1 MRTIPFLPKAWKPLI
16 LLAAILGLTA
26 SLVPNDYFLVLFN
39 MMALNAL
46 VVLGLNLL
54 IGCAGQISLGHGA
67 FFGLGAYSSA
77 IVTTQLSWPLWAG
90 LLVALLVT
98 ALFGLALAFPT
109 LRLEGHYLVMATLG
123 FNVIVSICLN
133 QMEPWTGGPSG
144 LAAIPAMQWGRW
156 AVNTDRRFFFFVWSV
171 FLVCFSW
178 VLNLEDSRI
187 GRALKTIHDKELTAR
202 TLAVPT
208 PRYKIQVFTLSA
220 VLAGLAGFAYA
231 HYMTFISPSTF
242 DIFYSVQVI
251 TMVVVG
257 GPGSL
262 WGGLAGTVLLTGL
275 RELLHAMEDFQ
286 VLAYGLLLT
295 LSLVFF
301 PQGLLPA
308 LLNVFQRKTSR
319 KPRRPHLAPFRL
331 KNIAKTAPDRP
342 IAAGSSSGRERRT
355 SSSESDS
362 RGSVFENGKGRC
374 IEYDFRKGA
383 SQRFSPTNLK
393 RAFFLGAQASRPEDK
408 RPQDLHSPENDR
420 LFPLPGKFRANMCEK
435 AFHPGNASI
444 ILPERV
450 GRSSELPEKPSRVP
464 AVEQTSDPVL
474 RVENLSVH
482 FGGLQALAHVSF
494 TVHSNEIVAVIGPN
508 GAGKTTLLNAV
519 SGLVRFSEGK
529 VVVREGDVSRK
540 PAYEVAAAGVGRT
553 FQAVQIFDRLTVLEN
568 IMVGRH
574 RFGRAGFLQAMGHTR
589 HERYEEHSLEQDA
602 LALLKETPLAPKAH
616 EPASILSLYEKKLL
630 EILRALAMEPAVL
643 LLDEPVGGCTPN
655 ESRALMDWIT
665 VRRRPRMGMVLVEHD
680 MNIVMAYATRIVV
693 LHHGRILAEGT
704 PRDIQK
710 DPKVVEAYLGQRRKG
725 KTIPC

>member
-1 MRTIPFLPKAWKPLI
+1 MRTIPFIPKDWKPLI
-16 LLAAILGLTA
+16 LLAAVLGLTA
-26 SLVPNDYFLVLFN
+26 FLVPNDYFLVLFT

-90 LLVALLVT
+90 LLVALLIT
-98 ALFGLALAFPT
+98 AFFGLALAVPT

-123 FNVIVSICLN
+123 FNIIVSICLN

-144 LAAIPAMQWGRW
+144 LAAIPAMQWGPW
-156 AVNTDRRFFFFVWSV
+156 AVDTDRRFFFFAWSV
-171 FLVCFSW
+171 FLLCFAG

-220 VLAGLAGFAYA
+220 VLAGLAGFSYA

-262 WGGLAGTVLLTGL
+262 WGGLAGTVLLTAL
-275 RELLHAMEDFQ
+275 REILHAMEDFQ
-286 VLAYGLLLT
+286 VLVYGLLLT

-301 PQGLLPA
+301 PHGLLPA
-308 LLNVFQRKTSR
+308 ALNVFQRKTAR
-319 KPRRPHLAPFRL
+319 KPQRPHGAPFRP
-331 KNIAKTAPDRP
+331 KDPVKIGKDRP
-342 IAAGSSSGRERRT
+342 IAASPSSVQERH
-355 SSSESDS
+355 SLFSESDS
-362 RGSVFENGKGRC
+362 LRSVCEK
-374 IEYDFRKGA
+374 A
-383 SQRFSPTNLK
+383 
-393 RAFFLGAQASRPEDK
+393 RPSHPDDK
-408 RPQDLHSPENDR
+408 RSQGLLPPENDR
-420 LFPLPGKFRANMCEK
+420 LAALPDKLLGNMSDKGIRPGHSNIPPEERA
-435 AFHPGNASI
+435 
-444 ILPERV
+444 
-450 GRSSELPEKPSRVP
+450 GRRPELPEKPSRLP
-464 AVEQTSDPVL
+464 TVEQAPSPVL

-494 TVHSNEIVAVIGPN
+494 TVHSGEIVAVIGPN

-529 VVVREGDVSRK
+529 VVVQERNVSLK

-553 FQAVQIFDRLTVLEN
+553 FQAVQIFDHLTVLEN
-568 IMVGRH
+568 VMVGRH

-589 HERYEEHSLEQDA
+589 HERYEEQSLQQDA
-602 LALLKETPLAPKAH
+602 LALLHETPLAPKAH
-616 EPASILSLYEKKLL
+616 EPASLLSLYEKKLL

-655 ESRALMDWIT
+655 ESRALMDWIAFH
-665 VRRRPRMGMVLVEHD
+665 RRSRMGMVLVEHD

-710 DPKVVEAYLGQRRKG
+710 NPKVVEAYLGQRRKG
-725 KTIPC
+725 KSIPC